1 MRSDGGMG
9 RGGGRVI
16 KCWSGVYRELVDVYF
31 TPHRATPLTAFC
43 TICVLLVL
51 ILSTYSNM
59 LAFCL
64 SSNWYIMVSMAM

>member
-1 MRSDGGMG
+1 MSVWVRSDGGMN
-9 RGGGRVI
+9 

-59 LAFCL
+59 LASCL